1 MFDSRITTKTVPHI
15 CLNTGEA
22 MPMLGLGVA
31 LSDEGTASSVIAAIE
46 NGYRMID
53 TAQAYGNEKEVGE
66 GFRQTGIGRKD
77 IFITTKLSVPD
88 MAAGKVKQ
96 AFEASLE
103 RLGIEYVDLYLLHW
117 PVVAQIEFSWHVLE
131 DFYRQGLIKSIGVS
145 NFQIHHLK
153 SMQSYASVT
162 PAVNQI
168 ECHPLLV
175 QTELRNYCKQHD
187 IAIEAWSPL
196 GRARIFE
203 EPILVE
209 AARRYRKT
217 VAQVVLRWHIQNGT
231 IIVPK
236 STKVNRIIEN
246 SQIFDFE
253 LSDKDMNLVASL
265 NRNHRF
271 GSDPDNFH
279 FDV

>member
-1 MFDSRITTKTVPHI
+1 MINNDVTRKTVQHVR
-15 CLNTGEA
+15 LNTGDV
-22 MPMLGLGVA
+22 MPMLGLGVS
-31 LSDEGTASSVIAAIE
+31 LSEEDTKASVVAAIE

-53 TAQAYGNEKEVGE
+53 TAKAYGNEKDVGE
-66 GFRQTGIGRKD
+66 GIRQTGIARED

-88 MAAGKVKQ
+88 MEARNVKG
-96 AFEASLE
+96 AFEDSLK
-103 RLGIEYVDLYLLHW
+103 RLGVEYVDLYLIHW
-117 PVVAQIEFSWHVLE
+117 PVVEQIEYAWLILE
-131 DFYRQGLIKSIGVS
+131 DYYKKGLVRNIGVS

-153 SMQSYASVT
+153 SMEPYASIV

-175 QTELRNYCKQHD
+175 QTELHDYCRERD
-187 IAIEAWSPL
+187 IVVEAWSPL
-196 GRARIFE
+196 GRGKIFD

-209 AARRYRKT
+209 CAKRHGKT
-217 VAQVVLRWHIQNGT
+217 IAQIVLRWHVQDGKIV
-231 IIVPK
+231 IPKSVVPK
-236 STKVNRIIEN
+236 RIIEN

-253 LSDKDMNLVASL
+253 LTEKEMDMITSM
-265 NRNHRF
+265 NRDYRF